1 MPDVRVAESDQ
12 DILDCHRVVVQL
24 RPHHADA
31 GAFLAQVRRQQ
42 ARCGFTLAC
51 VREAGEV
58 VAVAGF
64 RIDEMLSRGLYMYVD
79 DLVTDERHRS
89 RGYGDALM
97 DWLVAR
103 ARSAGCTMLV
113 LDSGVH
119 RAAAHRFY
127 FRRRMEIRAYN
138 FGLKL

>member
-1 MPDVRVAESDQ
+1 MRDVRIAESDQ
-12 DILDCHRVVVQL
+12 DILECHPVMVQL
-24 RPHHADA
+24 RPHHGDA

-42 ARCGFTLAC
+42 ARCGFALAF
-51 VREAGEV
+51 VRDAGAV

-79 DLVTDERHRS
+79 DLVTDARHRS
-89 RGYGDALM
+89 RGFGDALM
-97 DWLVAR
+97 DWLAAR
-103 ARSAGCTMLV
+103 ARAAGCTMLV

-127 FRRRMEIRAYN
+127 FRKRMEIRAFN
-138 FGLKL
+138 FGMRL